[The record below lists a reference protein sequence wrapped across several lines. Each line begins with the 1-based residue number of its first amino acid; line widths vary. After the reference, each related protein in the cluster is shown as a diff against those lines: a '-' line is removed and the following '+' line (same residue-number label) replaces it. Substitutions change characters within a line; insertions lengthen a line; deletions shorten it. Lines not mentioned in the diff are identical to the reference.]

1 MLPLITVTL
10 NPALDLSGAV
20 PKVEPGPKLRL
31 DAVLAEAGGGGI
43 NVARAAAALG
53 GQARALAALGGATGA
68 RLAGLLA
75 DVPGLVLD
83 ALPAPGETRESLSV
97 TETASGAQYRFVL
110 PGPVWDGADAALAA
124 AIAAKTPE
132 GALIVLSGSQ
142 PPGIGADFP
151 QRLARALPGRRLIVD
166 TSGPALLGLAALRP
180 GAAAPFALRAN
191 QAESEEMAGR
201 PLPRLADSLAFAQ
214 DLVARGAAEVAVL
227 ARGAGGSVLAA
238 RGLALACC
246 PPEVAVVSKIGA
258 GDSFTG
264 AFALALARGE
274 GLEAALRLG
283 TAAAASAVGH
293 AGSGLCH
300 GDEVARILPLC
311 RIIRP

>member
-20 PKVEPGPKLRL
+20 PKVEAGPKLRL
-31 DAVLAEAGGGGI
+31 GAVLAEAGGGGI
-43 NVARAAAALG
+43 NVARAAVALG

-75 DVPGLVLD
+75 DVPGLVLE

-124 AIAAKTPE
+124 AIAGKTPP

-166 TSGPALLGLAALRP
+166 TSGPALLGLAAPRP
-180 GAAAPFALRAN
+180 GAAPFALRAN

-201 PLPRLADSLAFAQ
+201 PLPRLTDSLAFAQ

-238 RGLALACC
+238 PGLALACC

-293 AGSGLCH
+293 AGSGLCR